1 MTMQHKEI
9 EALMLF
15 VDPDTQNAIGAAK
28 ANPSDFSRHF
38 AAFGPRLAPDP
49 AIMNLLVAAPMLY
62 QQLSLQYNGLQS
74 LLDLIDAL
82 PQTAELSQLSNML
95 TQLQNGCLLAH
106 RVAQVGINE
115 VAKSLDSS
123 SNPS

>member
-1 MTMQHKEI
+1 MEHSVI
-9 EALMLF
+9 ESLLF
-15 VDPDTQNAIGAAK
+15 WQDPETGNVIASDKAAPLTVGAVV
-28 ANPSDFSRHF
+28 
-38 AAFGPRLAPDP
+38 FGPTLPVATPFF
-49 AIMNLLVAAPMLY
+49 NLLVAAPMLY